1 MASIV
6 FATRVREDGRLDI
19 PPEALAALGLTPG
32 DEVEVQLDTK
42 PATLS
47 QMEYNQVFEQL
58 LVEAERVAEVSQ
70 PVPVEED
77 TVMGKL
83 LREKFRQQGF
93 TL

>member
-19 PPEALAALGLTPG
+19 PPEALEALGLAPG
-32 DEVEVQLDTK
+32 DEVQVQLDTK
-42 PATLS
+42 RAPLTQA
-47 QMEYNQVFEQL
+47 EYNRIFEQL
-58 LVEAERVAEVSQ
+58 QAEAERVIETSE

-77 TVMGKL
+77 TVMSRL
-83 LREKFRQQGF
+83 LREKFRKQGF